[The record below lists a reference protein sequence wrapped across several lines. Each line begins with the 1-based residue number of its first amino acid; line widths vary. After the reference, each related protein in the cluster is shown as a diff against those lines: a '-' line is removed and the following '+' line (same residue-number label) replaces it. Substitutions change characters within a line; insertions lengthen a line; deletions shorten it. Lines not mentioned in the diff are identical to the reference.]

1 MKLPRKK
8 HENER
13 KKIFATKLDKPK
25 KKIPIIVA
33 RVESRSRSGT
43 LLTQHK

>member
-13 KKIFATKLDKPK
+13 KKIFATKLDKTK
-25 KKIPIIVA
+25 NK
-33 RVESRSRSGT
+33 SQS
-43 LLTQHK
+43 